1 VKRLVGALFLVIALC
16 SAREAAA
23 QDLLDRF
30 SFRLDLTGML
40 LTEQQAKTA
49 TGAADQIAGPLNLG
63 YGDLRLVLDGRRL
76 PGNFDIH
83 LDGRIRV
90 TGVFPTQ
97 GIVASSNATGTNVSV
112 PDATTARGYVGGR
125 EYDLTEMWVRGRW
138 SKIDLGIGR
147 LVVPEA
153 DAMRIDGVR
162 LWVHLQKHWDLS
174 IYAGGYPDPYS
185 RSLNTDYV
193 TGNALGQ
200 GTGIAFGG
208 GASVRYSYDR
218 IYGWFSA
225 NGAYLG
231 GDDDGGPVLL
241 NSQTGA
247 VQTYEPS
254 NIAGAP
260 VGAISDYKTEKDR
273 VWLTWSNF
281 WRPIKYIDFFHDL
294 VVDVA
299 GAAGVQLT
307 RLDFMASIHA
317 NKIFTLR
324 LGYDHMSAIAIE
336 MYLSHLLANRTDFVP
351 GTIENNLTIS
361 RTARD
366 EAHAAGELTFDRT
379 MITVEGRL
387 RRRVLDT
394 PSNDPQFLGYNPTAM
409 TVGTQVAPS
418 WGGDGTVT
426 IRNRGTVWGLRP
438 ALWFTYLHDYRAEDV
453 FVGGSIGR
461 DFLRDRLSLDVSFT
475 YAREKDDSPTNPPAM
490 GATSSCP
497 LAGPNTALS
506 QQVAL
511 QECWGTRNGH
521 DIEPGLTLTATPA
534 KHWFLFADYRA
545 DLALSYGTRYLIT
558 HVLLLR
564 VEARY

>member
-1 VKRLVGALFLVIALC
+1 VKRLVGALFVVIALC

-40 LTEQQAKTA
+40 LTEQQSKE
-49 TGAADQIAGPLNLG
+49 AAAAQQIAGPLNVG

-83 LDGRIRV
+83 IDGRIRV
-90 TGVFPTQ
+90 TGVFPTE
-97 GIVASSNATGTNVSV
+97 GIVGNTTGTDVS
-112 PDATTARGYVGGR
+112 DATTARGYVGGR

-153 DAMRIDGVR
+153 DAMRIDGAR

-208 GASVRYSYDR
+208 GASVRYAYDR

-231 GDDDGGPVLL
+231 GDDDGGPVQLDPT
-241 NSQTGA
+241 TGA
-247 VQTYEPS
+247 VVTAPTGGAAS
-254 NIAGAP
+254 N
-260 VGAISDYKTEKDR
+260 YKTENDR

-281 WRPIKYIDFFHDL
+281 WRPIKYVDFFHDL

-307 RLDFMASIHA
+307 RLDFMASVHA

-336 MYLSHLLANRTDFVP
+336 MYLSHLLANRTDFIP
-351 GTIENNLTIS
+351 GSIENNLTIS

-366 EAHAAGELTFDRT
+366 EAHAAGEFTFDRT
-379 MITVEGRL
+379 MISVEGRL

-394 PSNDPQFLGYNPTAM
+394 PSNDPQFLTYNATAM

-418 WGGDGTVT
+418 WGGDGTVI

-438 ALWFTYLHDYRAEDV
+438 ALWFTYLHDYRAEDF
-453 FVGGSIGR
+453 FVGGSLGR

-475 YAREKDDSPTNPPAM
+475 YAREKDASPADAPAM

-497 LAGPNTALS
+497 AGSIVTALS
-506 QQVAL
+506 QKVAL
-511 QECWGTRNGH
+511 TDCWGTRNGH
-521 DIEPGLTLTATPA
+521 DIEPGLTISATPA

-564 VEARY
+564 LEARY